1 MGIRENIESFELRK
15 AIAVLAVVASLTGL
29 GFSQLVVS
37 APSSRN
43 NVKACDDYADQVLH
57 DRWDMTERTDLG
69 WRIFN
74 TAEEPHSNLGSISF
88 AGGVFSAVSTSN
100 DPNIFILDSA
110 YPGSA
115 LNGKNGTNFPIDA
128 DKYTVFALRMST
140 NLNTPGMRGQLFWSK
155 GTIYD
160 GITITR
166 EGQVSA
172 QKGWNFV
179 IIRIPN
185 LSLLGKT
192 TPGPPDPWAGTIQSL
207 RFDPFSESGKSIQ
220 IDWIRLAEDDAES
233 YRTITWSGASG
244 AMDIYLDDD
253 DKFANGNLGTLARNV
268 SGSSYPFLAGALMP
282 GDYYVALAPAG
293 TTTSYVYAPGYYH
306 VNDAPILNFTK
317 PTAEG
322 STDDFITT
330 AYGDRWDMANAADVE
345 HTQKLVNPQ
354 FTTITYEDLEGTTH
368 PGQTVYLS
376 GAAKASP
383 PAVGDPIVFL
393 LHFLHRGATTQIDA
407 SRYHNLTLKM
417 GIWGAQSV
425 NDGSIARILWRNRTE
440 TLENVSQDVIVNHL
454 PDKWVMNKIVLDLA
468 KLPLEDGG
476 GSPSRSGWTGYLDCF
491 RVDAHEFSDGRQFF
505 IDDVKLT
512 ADWTANGSFRIEW
525 ALADTDGSST
535 VSLYYDTNNSGYNGK
550 LIKILSGVPAGAGS
564 YIWDTTSVANSTY
577 WIYAQ
582 VDDGTNVNA
591 AYAGGPVIVR
601 NSGAAVPTIHLSKNR
616 LYMGAARG
624 GTATSQEEVLLTNSG
639 EGTLNWQVSATASWL
654 TVSPASGAGNA
665 ALKIGISV
673 GTLAAGTY
681 QGQVR
686 VIDLDATNSP
696 QTIDVTLKVYATSGK
711 GKDAAPFGCFDTPTS
726 GATVSGSV
734 PVCGWALD
742 DIEVSRVEIRR
753 APTALDP
760 RGVIGSDGLIFVGNA
775 TFVKGARPDV
785 EFAYPTTP
793 RAARAGWGYMLLT
806 YGLPNSGMSNTF
818 QIHAVAFDTAGHR
831 VDLGTKTIVSDNS
844 HRIKPFGTI
853 DTPDQGGTASGS
865 AFVNF
870 GWVLTPLPK
879 TVPTDGSTIQVYIDS
894 VPLGNPTY
902 NNYREDIATG
912 YPGYNNSNGAIG
924 FFYLDTTQYENGT
937 HTIEWSAT
945 DDAGEGDGMGAR
957 FFEIQ
962 NLGSS
967 AKGSLATLVLDGSG
981 MLTVGVKGPRRF
993 EIEEL
998 QPVKIRITGRG
1009 GREFAG
1015 WSRDLS
1021 RSLPVGSTL
1030 DRRTGTFTWI
1040 PGPGFLG
1047 KHVLHFA
1054 MTNGRFISPPV
1065 TVVVNIKPKF

>member
-1 MGIRENIESFELRK
+1 MGIRESIGSFGIRK
-15 AIAVLAVVASLTGL
+15 AIAVLAIVMSFTGL
-29 GFSQLVVS
+29 GFSQSQIIVS
-37 APSSRN
+37 APSSRDD
-43 NVKACDDYADQVLH
+43 VKACADYADQVLH
-57 DRWDMTERTDLG
+57 DRWDMNERTDLG

-74 TAEEPHSNLGSISF
+74 TVEEPHSNLGSISF

-140 NLNTPGMRGQLFWSK
+140 NLNTPGPRGQLLWSK

-160 GITITR
+160 GVTTAG
-166 EGQVSA
+166 EVSA
-172 QKGWNFV
+172 QNGWNFV
-179 IIRIPN
+179 IVKIPS
-185 LSLLGKT
+185 LSLLG
-192 TPGPPDPWAGTIQSL
+192 GSDRWAGTIKSL
-207 RFDPFSESGKSIQ
+207 RFDPFYESGKPIQ
-220 IDWIRLAEDDAES
+220 VDWIRVAEDDEAA
-233 YRTITWSGASG
+233 YRTIAWSGASG

-253 DKFANGNLGTLARNV
+253 DNSANGNLGRLAGGV
-268 SGSSYPFLAGALMP
+268 SGSSYAFLAGALMP
-282 GDYYVALAPAG
+282 GNYYVALAPAG
-293 TTTSYVYAPGYYH
+293 TTSYIYAPGFYH
-306 VNDAPILNFTK
+306 VNDAPILNFTQ

-322 STDDFITT
+322 STDSTDDFITT
-330 AYGDRWDMANAADVE
+330 AYPGDPWDMANDADVE
-345 HTQKLVNPQ
+345 HTQYLVNPQ

-368 PGQTVYLS
+368 PGQTVYLA
-376 GAAKASP
+376 GAANVSP

-393 LHFLHRGATTQIDA
+393 LHFLHRGATSPIDA
-407 SRYHNLTLKM
+407 SLYHNLTLKM
-417 GIWGAQSV
+417 GIWGPQSV
-425 NDGSIARILWRNRTE
+425 NDGSIARIIWRNRTE
-440 TLENVSQDVIVNHL
+440 TLENVSQDIIVQHL
-454 PDKWVMNKIVLDLA
+454 PDKWVMSKIVLDLA

-512 ADWTANGSFRIEW
+512 ADWTANGSFPIEW
-525 ALADTDGSST
+525 TLIDTDGNST
-535 VSLYYDTNNSGYNGK
+535 VSLYYDTNNSDYNGK

-564 YIWDTTSVANSTY
+564 YTWDTTSVANGTY

-591 AYAGGPVIVR
+591 GYAGGPVIVR

-624 GTATSQEEVLLTNSG
+624 GTATSEEEVLLTNSG

-654 TVSPASGAGNA
+654 TVTPVSGTGNA

-686 VIDLDATNSP
+686 VTDQDATNSP
-696 QTIDVTLKVYATSGK
+696 QTIDVALKVYATSGG
-711 GKDAAPFGCFDTPTS
+711 GKDAAPFGYFDTPTS

-734 PVCGWALD
+734 PVCGWTLD

-753 APTALDP
+753 APTVLDP

-785 EFAYPTTP
+785 ESAYPTTP

-818 QIHAVAFDTAGHR
+818 QIHAVAFDASGHR
-831 VDLGTKTIVSDNS
+831 VDLGTKTITSDNA

-879 TVPTDGSTIQVYIDS
+879 TVPTDGSTIQVYVDS
-894 VPLGNPTY
+894 VPLGNPVY
-902 NNYREDIATG
+902 GNYREDIADS
-912 YPGYNNSNGAIG
+912 YAGYNNSNGAIG
-924 FFYLDTTQYENGT
+924 FFYLDTTQYDNGT

-981 MLTVGVKGPRRF
+981 LLTAGIKGPRHI

-998 QPVKIRITGRG
+998 RPVKIRITGRG

-1015 WSRDLS
+1015 WGRDMS

-1030 DRRTGTFTWI
+1030 DRKTGSFTWI

-1047 KHVLHFA
+1047 RQVLHFA
-1054 MTNGRFISPPV
+1054 MTKGRFISPPV
-1065 TVVVNIKPKF
+1065 TVIINIKPKF